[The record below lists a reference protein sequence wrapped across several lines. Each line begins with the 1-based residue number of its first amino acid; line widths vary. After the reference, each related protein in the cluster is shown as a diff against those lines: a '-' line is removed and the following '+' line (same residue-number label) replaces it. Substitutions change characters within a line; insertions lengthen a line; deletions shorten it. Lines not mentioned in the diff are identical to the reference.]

1 MILKSCEKK
10 EKSTYGLVVEV
21 TPDEFNAAI
30 DQAYKKV
37 KGQISV
43 PGFRKGKAP
52 RKIVE
57 SMYGATVF
65 YEDAADIIV
74 PVAMNFGAV
83 ESKLNIVGQPTID
96 DIDIAED
103 KTVTL
108 TYTVGVY
115 PEITLSEYK
124 GISAVKPAVEVTD
137 SDIDTEIEKVRYQN
151 ARIET
156 VSRPVINGDTVNLD
170 YCGTLDGV
178 AFEGGTAENYELKIG
193 SNTFIPGFEEKM
205 QGMVTGEERDLELTF
220 PTEYHSAELAGKDV
234 IFHVKVNEIK
244 SQVLPELDDEFV
256 KDVSEDCD
264 TVEDYRKQMAE
275 TIRLNKEAAAHATFE
290 NNVMDKLVAAVE
302 GDIPESMI
310 EAYIDNQVN
319 NMRQNL
325 SQYGMELEMYL
336 NMMNM
341 TMEAFRGN
349 MRENAEKNAKVT
361 VALEKV
367 AELENIEI
375 SEEEITEGF
384 KELSE
389 RWGMDVEDIRKE
401 IADDMMIHDLK
412 VRRAERIVMDSA
424 VAEAPAEEAAAETT
438 EE

>member
-1 MILKSCEKK
+1 
-10 EKSTYGLVVEV
+10 
-21 TPDEFNAAI
+21 
-30 DQAYKKV
+30 
-37 KGQISV
+37 
-43 PGFRKGKAP
+43 
-52 RKIVE
+52 
-57 SMYGATVF
+57 
-65 YEDAADIIV
+65 
-74 PVAMNFGAV
+74 
-83 ESKLNIVGQPTID
+83 
-96 DIDIAED
+96 
-103 KTVTL
+103 
-108 TYTVGVY
+108 
-115 PEITLSEYK
+115 
-124 GISAVKPAVEVTD
+124 
-137 SDIDTEIEKVRYQN
+137 
-151 ARIET
+151 
-156 VSRPVINGDTVNLD
+156 
-170 YCGTLDGV
+170 
-178 AFEGGTAENYELKIG
+178 
-193 SNTFIPGFEEKM
+193 
-205 QGMVTGEERDLELTF
+205 
-220 PTEYHSAELAGKDV
+220 
-234 IFHVKVNEIK
+234 
-244 SQVLPELDDEFV
+244 
-256 KDVSEDCD
+256 
-264 TVEDYRKQMAE
+264 
-275 TIRLNKEAAAHATFE
+275 
-290 NNVMDKLVAAVE
+290 MDKLVAAVE
-302 GDIPESMI
+302 GDIPDAMI

-375 SEEEITEGF
+375 SEEEIAEGF